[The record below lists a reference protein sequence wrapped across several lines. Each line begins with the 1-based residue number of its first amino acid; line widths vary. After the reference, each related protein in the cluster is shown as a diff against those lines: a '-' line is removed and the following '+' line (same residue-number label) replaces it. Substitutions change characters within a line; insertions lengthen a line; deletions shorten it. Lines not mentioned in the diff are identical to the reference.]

1 MVWGETCS
9 CVRRMLHAL
18 QSRCVAC
25 GSAWQEART
34 LCSRQILPAKTC
46 KTEHIYIPTLNNEL
60 NWRTKWLSSPIHNNV
75 LIIHPILRIWPCWT
89 TTCPLDR
96 KKNWKVAIFQ
106 PTRRSFLQRRPG
118 WMDNLLGS
126 PPSSCESYSNRL
138 RSVLS
143 FVGSMLNKSQVW
155 LL

>member
-75 LIIHPILRIWPCWT
+75 LIIDPILRIWPCWT
-89 TTCPLDR
+89 TTCPLDQ
-96 KKNWKVAIFQ
+96 KKIE
-106 PTRRSFLQRRPG
+106 RSPFFSQRRG
-118 WMDNLLGS
+118 HSCSGDLVWMDNLLGS
-126 PPSSCESYSNRL
+126 PPCENYSNRL

-143 FVGSMLNKSQVW
+143 FVGSVLNKSQVW